1 MDQVEASHIVGKP
14 NEVHDEVET
23 SSKHQTTER
32 ENIPTKELQVLSYG
46 LIPVDQ
52 LKKFIMWTIK
62 DKFDGSSKVIFGLHE
77 AVHPKD
83 RWTED
88 VN

>member
-1 MDQVEASHIVGKP
+1 MEASHIVGKP

-23 SSKHQTTER
+23 SSKHQATER

-52 LKKFIMWTIK
+52 LKKFIM
-62 DKFDGSSKVIFGLHE
+62 
-77 AVHPKD
+77 
-83 RWTED
+83 
-88 VN
+88 